1 MIELNAEAI
10 YRDFAARVIDRVGR
24 RDVRLVGI
32 HTGGV
37 WLAQRLRAELKIEHP
52 VGVLDVSFY
61 RDDFAQGGLA
71 PDVRPSR
78 IPFEVAGRD
87 LLLIDRGGR
96 ELPIAAQVVGRT
108 IELPP
113 DVGVALTRD
122 DDLGFHLTLE
132 QSQNDD

>member
-1 MIELNAEAI
+1 MNELFD
-10 YRDFAARVIDRVGR
+10 YGRPARID
-24 RDVRLVGI
+24 
-32 HTGGV
+32 
-37 WLAQRLRAELKIEHP
+37 LA
-52 VGVLDVSFY
+52 V
-61 RDDFAQGGLA
+61 
-71 PDVRPSR
+71 
-78 IPFEVAGRD
+78 
-87 LLLIDRGGR
+87 LIDRGGR